1 MLQYIHQQTRLA
13 RQAQHQ
19 GCCVSSSRSPRAVII
34 RASAVATGS
43 SHTIITGDIGG
54 TNARLGLWKCDGSS
68 NVEVYSEV
76 YPTTQ
81 FTTFEDCLQAFLD
94 EAEVRGSAVEAAA
107 LAVAGAVENNR
118 CPMTNTNWVID
129 GRSIQQQFKFQT
141 QGKDLLPPPA
151 PACQLLHG
159 VAS

>member
-1 MLQYIHQQTRLA
+1 MNMLQQINQPRFT
-13 RQAQHQ
+13 RQAQHRH
-19 GCCVSSSRSPRAVII
+19 CCVSSIRSTRALNI
-34 RASAVATGS
+34 RASAVATS
-43 SHTIITGDIGG
+43 SAHTIITGDIGG

-76 YPTTQ
+76 YPTTE
-81 FTTFEDCLQAFLD
+81 FPTFEECLQAFLD
-94 EAEVRGSAVEAAA
+94 EPEVRGSAVEAAA

-141 QGKDLLPPPA
+141 QGASPA
-151 PACQLLHG
+151 SSACPLR
-159 VAS
+159 VTY